1 MSIWSCHFGPDK
13 YLFNKYF
20 LTICCTVGTELDAG
34 AGNIGLIDTAS
45 TVFKLLE
52 LLLFGG
58 ASDINHVLT
67 GRM

>member
-1 MSIWSCHFGPDK
+1 MSIRSCPCGPDK

-20 LTICCTVGTELDAG
+20 LTICCTLGTELDAG
-34 AGNIGLIDTAS
+34 AGTVGLIDTAS

-58 ASDINHVLT
+58 ASDVNHVLT